1 MPFFGGSPPGPPPSA
16 QLYHYVGT
24 NILGGTNALN
34 VSTGQNN
41 IALGTGAQQ
50 DLLNGDLN
58 VVIGLNAGQNFDG
71 PNPTTTQRSIAIGNT
86 VGFTDGVSDSV
97 VVGTFA
103 FAQSNSSVVI
113 GAHSVSAVGGDFSVT
128 LGYNSIAGIRCVSI
142 GNIADGSA
150 DGTVTIGN
158 GAHNSTGDDSI
169 AIGTLAGDAGIAHIA
184 LGHSAK
190 ATANYAIAV
199 GSGTKSHSLNA
210 ICAGQGAYVSGPT
223 DGADGDAQ
231 GGIAIGVNA
240 KSLNTVADTG
250 AGVAIGMGAYADNLS
265 VALGRN
271 ALTNDGGIALGESAS
286 NGAFTHSIAIGQG
299 DTNTANDQIIIG
311 DNTYTDI
318 TIGGYAFPGAGGVT
332 TISVVT
338 ANGFAGTVANPTTTP
353 AVTIKTGV
361 TGILLGNGT
370 GIAAAAGSDLPAMTA
385 TVAGAV
391 PTPPNDATQ
400 FLNGTGAFSVPLPV
414 PVTDLTAPATG
425 FTYTVPN
432 GTASALINPAG
443 TLATGTINMPA
454 VPTDGQKLTIASSQ
468 QITALTMSG
477 NGKTLLGA
485 LVTIGANGFATWQY
499 RASITTWFRV
509 G

>member
-1 MPFFGGSPPGPPPSA
+1 
-16 QLYHYVGT
+16 VG
-24 NILGGTNALN
+24 A
-34 VSTGQNN
+34 
-41 IALGTGAQQ
+41 
-50 DLLNGDLN
+50 
-58 VVIGLNAGQNFDG
+58 
-71 PNPTTTQRSIAIGNT
+71 
-86 VGFTDGVSDSV
+86 
-97 VVGTFA
+97 
-103 FAQSNSSVVI
+103 
-113 GAHSVSAVGGDFSVT
+113 DFSVT
-128 LGYNSIAGIRCVSI
+128 LGYNSIAEIHGVAI
-142 GNIADGSA
+142 GNVAQSSG

-158 GAHNSTGDDSI
+158 GAHNSAGDDSI
-169 AIGTLAGDAGIAHIA
+169 AIGTLAGGSGIAHIA

-199 GSGTKSHSLNA
+199 GSDTKSHSLNA

-250 AGVAIGMGAYADNLS
+250 AGVAIGTGAYADNLS

-271 ALTNDGGIALGESAS
+271 ALTNDSGIALGESAS
-286 NGAFTHSIAIGQG
+286 NGAFTHSIVIGQG
-299 DTNTANDQIIIG
+299 DTNTANNQIIIG

-318 TIGGYAFPGAGGVT
+318 TIGGHAFPGAGG
-332 TISVVT
+332 
-338 ANGFAGTVANPTTTP
+338 GT
-353 AVTIKTGV
+353 
-361 TGILLGNGT
+361 
-370 GIAAAAGSDLPAMTA
+370 
-385 TVAGAV
+385 
-391 PTPPNDATQ
+391 
-400 FLNGTGAFSVPLPV
+400 
-414 PVTDLTAPATG
+414 TDLTAPATG

-477 NGKTLLGA
+477 NGNTLLGA

-499 RASITTWFRV
+499 RASNTTWFRV

>member
-58 VVIGLNAGQNFDG
+58 VVIGLNAGQSPGG
-71 PNPTTTQRSIAIGNT
+71 PNPTTTQHSIAIGNT

-97 VVGTFA
+97 VIGTFA

-113 GAHSVSAVGGDFSVT
+113 GAHSVSGVGADFSVT
-128 LGYNSIAGIRCVSI
+128 LGYNSIAEIHGVAI
-142 GNIADGSA
+142 GNVAQQAGDG
-150 DGTVTIGN
+150 DVTIGN
-158 GAHNSTGDDSI
+158 GAHDSAGANSIG
-169 AIGTLAGDAGIAHIA
+169 IGTLAGGTGISHIGIGNNA
-184 LGHSAK
+184 RGFDDYAIGIGDHAK
-190 ATANYAIAV
+190 ADAT
-199 GSGTKSHSLNA
+199 GSISIGHNSYVP
-210 ICAGQGAYVSGPT
+210 GA
-223 DGADGDAQ
+223 ADGPDIPAPS
-231 GGIAIGVNA
+231 GIAIGA
-240 KSLNTVADTG
+240 GSSSKNTTSG
-250 AGVAIGMGAYADNLS
+250 EGYGVAVGGFAFSD
-265 VALGRN
+265 
-271 ALTNDGGIALGESAS
+271 NDGVAVGGGAHANDSSIAVGASAS
-286 NGAFTHSIAIGQG
+286 NDTFVDAIIIGANLV
-299 DTNTANDQIIIG
+299 NTANNQIIIG

-318 TIGGYAFPGAGGVT
+318 TIGGHAFPGAGG
-332 TISVVT
+332 
-338 ANGFAGTVANPTTTP
+338 GT
-353 AVTIKTGV
+353 
-361 TGILLGNGT
+361 
-370 GIAAAAGSDLPAMTA
+370 
-385 TVAGAV
+385 
-391 PTPPNDATQ
+391 
-400 FLNGTGAFSVPLPV
+400 
-414 PVTDLTAPATG
+414 TDLTAPATG

-454 VPTDGQKLTIASSQ
+454 VPTDGQKLTSASSQ